1 MIGEASPCHALS
13 LSSETSLRTNKLVLL
28 AAARKDAT
36 GKDQAKYKGGRRHE
50 TSRIGPGINVSRE
63 KILNDTRF
71 VNRR

>member
-1 MIGEASPCHALS
+1 MF
-13 LSSETSLRTNKLVLL
+13 L
-28 AAARKDAT
+28 AAVRRNAT